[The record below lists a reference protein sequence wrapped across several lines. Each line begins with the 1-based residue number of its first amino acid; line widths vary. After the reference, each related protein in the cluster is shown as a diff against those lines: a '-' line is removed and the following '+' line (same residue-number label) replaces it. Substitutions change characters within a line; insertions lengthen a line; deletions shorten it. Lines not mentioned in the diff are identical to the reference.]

1 MREPVGGADNERIKG
16 VATVK
21 AGYASG
27 SGIGIARALGEVTWP
42 TVLVI
47 APCRSAVINLV
58 VVGCGV
64 WRCGSRIF
72 GRRHGSVVGFVGRR
86 RSDADPELDLMSES
100 AAESVGN
107 RGPQMAL
114 DFVLD
119 KAARHG

>member
-27 SGIGIARALGEVTWP
+27 SGIGIVRALGEVTWP

-47 APCRSAVINLV
+47 APCRLPKILLPHRQTPQPTTTRLMTAL
-58 VVGCGV
+58 
-64 WRCGSRIF
+64 
-72 GRRHGSVVGFVGRR
+72 RHGSVVGFVGRR

>member
-27 SGIGIARALGEVTWP
+27 SGIGIVRALGEVT
-42 TVLVI
+42 
-47 APCRSAVINLV
+47 ANCAGYRPCRSAVINLV